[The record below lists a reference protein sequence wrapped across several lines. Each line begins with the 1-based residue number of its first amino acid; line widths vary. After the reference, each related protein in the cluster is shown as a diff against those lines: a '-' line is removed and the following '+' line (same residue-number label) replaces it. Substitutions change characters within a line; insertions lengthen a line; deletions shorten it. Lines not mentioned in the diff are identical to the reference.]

1 MKWMMLCVLTLAAL
15 TKSSL
20 YRALYVEYSQNQAQ
34 EYIGRNLHLAQGV
47 DEWVALVAPEIP
59 LVAWYEAIEVE

>member
-1 MKWMMLCVLTLAAL
+1 MCIRVSSADK
-15 TKSSL
+15 TKL
-20 YRALYVEYSQNQAQ
+20 LYVEYSQDQAQ

-59 LVAWYEAIEVE
+59 IVARHEAIEVE